1 MHLSGKSETQPGVKN
16 GIFNSSVIPGKTGK
30 PSWLENETHLLQ
42 GHFNLRRSSSIFR
55 GKIRTISECGTEKF
69 LRVRYTK
76 ITLLIEKYFH
86 FVGAVINLKCKILFA
101 LVRKQLLGNRPN
113 Q

>member
-55 GKIRTISECGTEKF
+55 GKIRTISGEINKF
-69 LRVRYTK
+69 LSVGLK
-76 ITLLIEKYFH
+76 NSSELDTL
-86 FVGAVINLKCKILFA
+86 
-101 LVRKQLLGNRPN
+101 Q
-113 Q
+113 